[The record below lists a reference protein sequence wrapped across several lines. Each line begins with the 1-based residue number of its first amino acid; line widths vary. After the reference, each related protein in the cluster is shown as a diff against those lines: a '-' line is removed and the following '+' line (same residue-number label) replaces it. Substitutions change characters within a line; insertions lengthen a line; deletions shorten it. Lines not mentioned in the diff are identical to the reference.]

1 MIVPL
6 NLKEREK
13 IKKIRKKDKR
23 KYGKEAQPK
32 YEI

>member
-1 MIVPL
+1 VIVPL

-23 KYGKEAQPK
+23 KYGEEAH
-32 YEI
+32 